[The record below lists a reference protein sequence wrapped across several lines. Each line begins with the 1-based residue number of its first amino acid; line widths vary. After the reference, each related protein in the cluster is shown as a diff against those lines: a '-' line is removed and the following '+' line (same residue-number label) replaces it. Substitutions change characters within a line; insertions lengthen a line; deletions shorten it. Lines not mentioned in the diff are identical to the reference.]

1 LEVTLISI
9 SKASLEEKSIASRG
23 WKSALMGLRIGSI
36 GLELEK
42 GKPVSVASPVRL
54 ADKPKVSWTRLSW
67 PDISDQR
74 WLSPLILLAAWEVA
88 SLLGWIPSRILAA
101 PSAVL
106 QTFWRLTVDAELP
119 SALAVSLAR
128 MGVGL
133 AIGVTTGSALALV
146 AGLSKLGETLV
157 DPPLQIIR
165 PLPTLALTPLFI
177 VWLGIGET
185 PKIALIALG
194 VTFPVYLNLF
204 NAIRSVDP
212 RLMEAGRS
220 FGLRGWALIANVVL
234 PGAMP
239 GFLVGLRYALSVA
252 LLILVVA
259 EQINASAGL
268 GYLINNAR
276 DFMQTDVI
284 VVCLLVYA
292 LLGLAA
298 DSFVRAIERR
308 VLVWRPAFLKS

>member
-1 LEVTLISI
+1 
-9 SKASLEEKSIASRG
+9 
-23 WKSALMGLRIGSI
+23 MGSI

-42 GKPVSVASPVRL
+42 GKPVSVIAAVRL
-54 ADKPKVSWTRLSW
+54 ADRTKPSRAPSSRLKLSW

-74 WLSPLILLAAWEVA
+74 WLSPLILLAVWEGA

-106 QTFWRLTVDAELP
+106 QTFWRLTADGELP
-119 SALAVSLAR
+119 SALAVSLVR

-133 AIGVTTGSALALV
+133 LIGVTMGSALALV

-220 FGLRGWALIANVVL
+220 FGLRGWGLIENVVL

-292 LLGLAA
+292 LLGLGA
-298 DSFVRAIERR
+298 DSLVRAIERR

>member
-1 LEVTLISI
+1 
-9 SKASLEEKSIASRG
+9 
-23 WKSALMGLRIGSI
+23 
-36 GLELEK
+36 
-42 GKPVSVASPVRL
+42 L
-54 ADKPKVSWTRLSW
+54 ADKAKRSWAKRSWAKLSWAKLSW
-67 PDISDQR
+67 PRISDQR
-74 WLSPLILLAAWEVA
+74 WLSPMILLAAWEAA
-88 SLLGWIPSRILAA
+88 SLAGWIPSRILAA

-106 QTFWRLTVDAELP
+106 QTLWRLTADGELP

-128 MGVGL
+128 MGAGL
-133 AIGVTTGSALALV
+133 AIGVTAGSALALV

-220 FGLRGWALIANVVL
+220 FGLHGWGLIANVVL